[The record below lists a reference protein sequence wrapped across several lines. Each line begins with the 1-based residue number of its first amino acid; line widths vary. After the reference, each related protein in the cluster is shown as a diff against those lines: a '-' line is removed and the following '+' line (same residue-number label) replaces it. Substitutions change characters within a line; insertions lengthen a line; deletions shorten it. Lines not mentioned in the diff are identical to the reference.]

1 MDKTFTPQNF
11 EQKWYDVWMD
21 NNLFAPSGDK
31 DAEPYSIVIPPP
43 NVTGALHLGHAL
55 DGTLQDIL
63 VRWKRMQGFD
73 TLWIPGTDHAGIATQ
88 IKVEE
93 HLKKETGKTRHDLGR
108 EEFLKLV
115 WQWKD
120 DYHKRITSQFKKL
133 GVSCD
138 WSRERFTLDKGCS
151 EAVNEVFIQLYE
163 KGLIYR
169 GNYIINWCPRCKTA
183 LSDIE
188 VEHIDKQGELWHIK
202 YPIVDSN
209 EYLVVATTRPET
221 MLGDTAV
228 AVNPKDERYAHLI
241 GKKILLP
248 ITNRQI
254 PIIADDYVDLE
265 FGSGAVKI
273 TPAHD
278 PNDFEMGTRH
288 SLENIVVI
296 DEDGVMTEKALH
308 FKGMDRFECRK
319 NLIAELDNKGL
330 LIEIE
335 DHDHSVGH
343 CERCETIVEPYLS
356 DQWFVKMKPL
366 AEPAIKKVKDGETQF
381 VPERFTKIYLNWVE
395 NVRDW
400 CISRQLWWGHR
411 IPAWYC
417 GCGEVTVSKKE
428 PVKCHKCNGTQLKQ
442 DEDVLDTWFSSALW
456 PFSTMGWPEQTED
469 LKRYFP
475 TSTLVTGYDIIYFWV
490 ARMIFTS
497 IEFMDETPFDDVYI
511 HGLIRDAEG
520 RKMSKSLGNG
530 IDPIEV
536 IEKQGTDTLRFALI
550 TGIAPGNDTRFSQEK
565 LDSSGNFANK
575 IWNAAKFVL
584 MNLEDFDGKEIEHN
598 QLSLADNWILSRL
611 NTTKAEV
618 TKELERY
625 ELGNSAQA
633 IYDFLWNEF
642 CDWYIE
648 LSKPRLYGEDANQK
662 QVAMWVLNHVLEETM
677 KLLHPFMPYISEEIY
692 SNLPY
697 SKGYLI
703 TSSWPKVDN
712 RFVDK
717 KIEAS
722 FESIME
728 VIRAIR
734 NIKSEMNVANNKDAE
749 AIFLANDTEGF
760 KVVKEGELYI
770 KPLAGLKDLE
780 ISLSGKKPQKAMSKV
795 VNIGEFYMPLAGLI
809 NIEEEIKRLQE
820 DVKKL
825 ESEVTRVQKKLQNP
839 GFVNKAP
846 KQVVE
851 KEKEKMENYN
861 QKLLKVKERIK
872 ELKS

>member
-1 MDKTFTPQNF
+1 MEKTFTPQNF
-11 EQKWYDVWMD
+11 EQKWYNTWMD
-21 NNLFAPSGDK
+21 KNLFAPSGDK
-31 DAEPYSIVIPPP
+31 NAKPYSIVIPPP

-93 HLKKETGKTRHDLGR
+93 HLKKESGKTRHDLGR

-115 WQWKD
+115 WKWKD

-138 WSRERFTLDKGCS
+138 WSRERFTLDEGCS
-151 EAVNEVFIQLYE
+151 EAVKEVFVKLYE

-188 VEHIDKQGELWHIK
+188 VEHIDKQGKLWHIK

-228 AVNPKDERYAHLI
+228 AVNPKDERYSHLI
-241 GKKILLP
+241 GKKIVLP
-248 ITNRQI
+248 ITNREI

-278 PNDFEMGTRH
+278 PNDFEMGKRH
-288 SLENIVVI
+288 DLANIVVI

-319 NLIAELDNKGL
+319 NLVAELDNKGL

-366 AEPAIKKVKDGETQF
+366 AEPAIEKVKDGKTQF

-417 GCGEVTVSKKE
+417 ECGEVIVAKE
-428 PVKCHKCNGTQLKQ
+428 EPTQCSKCNKTQLKQ

-456 PFSTMGWPEQTED
+456 PFSTMGWPEQTDD
-469 LKRYFP
+469 LNRYFP

-497 IEFMDETPFDDVYI
+497 IEFMDETPFEDVYI

-530 IDPIEV
+530 VDPLEV
-536 IEKQGTDTLRFALI
+536 IEKHGTDTLRFALI

-565 LDSSGNFANK
+565 LDGSGNFANK

-584 MNLEDFDGKEIEHN
+584 MNLEDFDGKEVKHSE
-598 QLSLADNWILSRL
+598 LTLADKWILSRL
-611 NTTKAEV
+611 NSTKADV

-625 ELGNSAQA
+625 ELGNGAKA

-648 LSKPRLYGEDANQK
+648 LSKPRLYGEDDRQK
-662 QVAMWVLNHVLEETM
+662 QAAMWVLNHVLEETM
-677 KLLHPFMPYISEEIY
+677 KLLHPFMPFISEEIY
-692 SNLPY
+692 SHLPY
-697 SKGYLI
+697 SDGYLV
-703 TSSWPKVDN
+703 TSPWPQKEEKL
-712 RFVDK
+712 VDK
-717 KIEAS
+717 QVETS
-722 FESIME
+722 FGSIME

-749 AIFLANDTEGF
+749 AIILASDEENLEAI
-760 KVVKEGELYI
+760 KQGELYI
-770 KPLAGLKDLE
+770 KPLAGLKDLVVKA
-780 ISLSGKKPQKAMSKV
+780 SGEKPQKAMSKV
-795 VNIGEFYMPLAGLI
+795 VNIGEVYMPLSGLI
-809 NIEEEIKRLQE
+809 DIDEEIKRLHGE
-820 DVKKL
+820 VKNL
-825 ESEVTRVQKKLQNP
+825 QSEVTRVEKKLQNP

-846 KQVVE
+846 GHIVV
-851 KEKEKMENYN
+851 KEKEKMEDYK
-861 QKLLKVKERIK
+861 QKLHKVQQRIQ
-872 ELKS
+872 ELES